1 MSAAPRRRLEVRGTG
16 PGPGAGFDRDP
27 ARSAIVMVRI
37 AVVAT
42 IVIGQLWALTVC
54 LNAYFLGQ
62 THTVWWLVGLE
73 VVSFALALVVW
84 RMAPGDR

>member
-1 MSAAPRRRLEVRGTG
+1 MSTAPRRRLEVRGTG

-37 AVVAT
+37 AIVAT
-42 IVIGQLWALTVC
+42 IVVGQLWALTVC

-62 THTVWWLVGLE
+62 MHTVWWLVGLE
-73 VVSFALALVVW
+73 MVSFTLALVVW
-84 RMAPGDR
+84 RMAPADR

>member
-27 ARSAIVMVRI
+27 ARSAILLVRI

-42 IVIGQLWALTVC
+42 IVVGQLWALTVC

-62 THTVWWLVGLE
+62 MHTVWWLVGLE